1 MLFQDTDMYNN
12 QEKQSNDLHTF
23 MTVDYFLYICVCMC
37 VYIWNEIHPLALES
51 HMHFHYNTEAQSLG
65 YKSLS
70 PVTGNIAA
78 EELDKNVTTWTA
90 DLLLIES

>member
-1 MLFQDTDMYNN
+1 MYNN

-37 VYIWNEIHPLALES
+37 VYIWNEIHPLALVS
-51 HMHFHYNTEAQSLG
+51 HMHFHYNIEAHSLG

-70 PVTGNIAA
+70 PVKGDTVA